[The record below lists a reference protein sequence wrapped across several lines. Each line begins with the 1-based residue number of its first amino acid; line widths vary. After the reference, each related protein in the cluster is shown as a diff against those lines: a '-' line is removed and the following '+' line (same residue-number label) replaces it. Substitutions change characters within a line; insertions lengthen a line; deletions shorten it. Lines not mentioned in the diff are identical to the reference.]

1 MALPRVTRRK
11 LLAAAAAAGV
21 ACAFPR
27 HESDAQGFLANLA
40 PEEAVEATLKR
51 LFPGRPLRDGAAVMT
66 FEAPLIAEDGGNVA
80 VSVEVKSPMTP
91 QSYVKA
97 IYILSD
103 KNPRPLNVKVNLT
116 PACGQAYV
124 ATSIRLADTGDVRA
138 VAEMQDG
145 ALWMVKRS
153 VSVVVAGCAA

>member
-1 MALPRVTRRK
+1 MADSRLTRRR
-11 LLAAAAAAGV
+11 LLSAAAAAGV
-21 ACAFPR
+21 ACAWPR
-27 HESDAQGFLANLA
+27 SEPEAQGFLANLA
-40 PEEAVEATLKR
+40 PEEPVEATLKR
-51 LFPGRPLRDGAAVMT
+51 IFSGRPIREGSAVMT
-66 FEAPLIAEDGGNVA
+66 LEAPLIAEDGGNVA
-80 VSVEVKSPMTP
+80 VAVDVKSPMTP

-145 ALWMVKRS
+145 TLWMVKRS
-153 VSVVVAGCAA
+153 VRVVIAGCAA